1 MELKGASL
9 AWAPKDK
16 SSKKN
21 VLEVSGGVGEK
32 EKGLTDGLGPSL
44 SKPQEGGPGE
54 LGLEFSGLK
63 TKTASTLG
71 IRPQCF
77 LASQILQLPLQ
88 EWSSLESLVLS
99 RGSLGNETVMPRSA
113 VLIPAAL
120 A

>member
-44 SKPQEGGPGE
+44 SKPQAGGPGE

-71 IRPQCF
+71 IHPQRFRHHRFC
-77 LASQILQLPLQ
+77 
-88 EWSSLESLVLS
+88 SSLS
-99 RGSLGNETVMPRSA
+99 RSGVHWSPWS
-113 VLIPAAL
+113 
-120 A
+120 